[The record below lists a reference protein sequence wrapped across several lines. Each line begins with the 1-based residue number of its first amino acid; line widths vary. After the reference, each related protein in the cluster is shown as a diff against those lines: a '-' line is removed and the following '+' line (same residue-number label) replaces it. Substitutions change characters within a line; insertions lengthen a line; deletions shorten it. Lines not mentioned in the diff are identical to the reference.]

1 MRSGQPKLYNM
12 TEVYAAK
19 GRKILKSSLIR
30 DFHCGGI
37 NLQAPQT
44 PKTPI
49 TLPTTTTVPKATGTW
64 YAQKIVLVLRT
75 F

>member
-30 DFHCGGI
+30 DFHCGEI
-37 NLQAPQT
+37 NLQASQT

-49 TLPTTTTVPKATGTW
+49 TLPATTTIPIATGM
-64 YAQKIVLVLRT
+64 
-75 F
+75 